1 MAITV
6 QERQRRHA
14 SLHALTLIIGSCLLL
29 IGSILLTA
37 GVWRLLPA
45 RASRSWRAANG
56 VIIEARLPSNC
67 ARCWPVINYRYVVT
81 GQSFVGDHLVAGP
94 QDYYWRHDA
103 EIKVA
108 EYVVGRQ
115 VTAYYDPSSPAFS
128 CLEPG
133 IIRWPAYLFF
143 TTGPCCLGAALFL
156 WWRVYRRRPY
166 AFAKTDAPAPEI
178 ESYNSVA
185 KDTWSSWPKK

>member
-1 MAITV
+1 MPITV

-29 IGSILLTA
+29 IGLILLTA
-37 GVWRLLPA
+37 GVLRLLPA

-94 QDYYWRHDA
+94 QDYYSQPDA
-103 EIKVA
+103 ETKVE

-115 VTAYYDPSSPAFS
+115 VTAYYDPANPAIS

-143 TTGPCCLGAALFL
+143 AIGAFCLSAALFL
-156 WWRVYRRRPY
+156 MWRVNRGRRI
-166 AFAKTDAPAPEI
+166 AVAKTDEPSPEI
-178 ESYNSVA
+178 ERYNLGP
-185 KDTWSSWPKK
+185 KD